1 MDGWALPF
9 NSFDF
14 VLFLLASFACYQVI
28 PSAIAVRNWFLIAV
42 SLLYYG
48 TWGWWFVPLLGLTA
62 VFDFFVAE
70 KLSKTQGVSQ
80 RCWLVASLSFNLALI
95 LGFKYSFKM
104 QWVSALPLGL
114 SFYTF
119 QSMSYMLDVY
129 RGVILPATFR
139 QYFASITFFPH
150 LLAGPIVRSNF
161 LIPQLQ
167 KKYAVSWPV
176 LQQAIWLLACGACK
190 KSLADW
196 MGGLVDSAYG
206 QQTDTWSNA
215 LLASMGFVVQ
225 MYGDFSGY
233 SDMARGS
240 ALLFGIEL
248 PVNFFKPFSA
258 STPADYYS
266 KRWHVSLASWIHDY
280 LYVPLTLFLGR
291 RGISTPGV
299 VVILTMGIMG
309 LWHGLGM
316 NFVVW
321 GIYVGCVLALA
332 HFAWP
337 TKRVLGTC
345 LTFYLVMVG
354 LVIFRSPDLSKAG
367 EVLLSLHGQ
376 VSGVGAWPAIAFT
389 FALLFVMHGLSHL
402 SDVWWPRRV
411 WSWYVGVVLMGTVAF
426 SIGRSGT
433 SFIYFHF

>member
-1 MDGWALPF
+1 MPF
-9 NSFDF
+9 NSFEF
-14 VLFLLASFACYQVI
+14 ALFLLASFACYQVI
-28 PSAIAVRNWFLIAV
+28 PSAISIRSWFLIAV

-48 TWGWWFVPLLGLTA
+48 TWGWWFVPLLVFTA

-70 KLSKTQGVSQ
+70 RLVKTQGLQQ
-80 RCWLVASLSFNLALI
+80 RAWLVGSIGFNLALI

-104 QWVSALPLGL
+104 SWVSALPLGL

-119 QSMSYMLDVY
+119 QSMSYMVDVY
-129 RGVILPATFR
+129 RGVSLPASFR
-139 QYFASITFFPH
+139 QYFTSITFFPH
-150 LLAGPIVRSNF
+150 LLAGPIVRANF

-167 KKYAVSWPV
+167 KKYTLTWDSMRLA
-176 LQQAIWLLACGACK
+176 LWLLLCGACK

-206 QQTDTWSNA
+206 SEVDTWSKA
-215 LLASMGFVVQ
+215 ILASVGFVVQ

-258 STPADYYS
+258 TSPLEYYS

-280 LYVPLTLFLGR
+280 LYVPVTLFLGR
-291 RGISTPGV
+291 RGVFAPGV
-299 VVILTMGIMG
+299 AVIFTMGLMG
-309 LWHGLGM
+309 LWHGLGV
-316 NFVVW
+316 NFIVW
-321 GIYVGCVLALA
+321 GLYVGCVLCIANLT
-332 HFAWP
+332 W
-337 TKRVLGTC
+337 KLKGVWGIGV
-345 LTFYLVMVG
+345 TFYVVMLG
-354 LVIFRSPDLSKAG
+354 LVLFRSPDLSKAG

-376 VSGVGAWPAIAFT
+376 ASGIGAWPAIVFT
-389 FALLFVMHGLSHL
+389 FGMLFVMHGLSHL
-402 SDVWWPRRV
+402 SDVWQPRRL
-411 WSWYVGVVLMGTVAF
+411 WSWYVGIVLMGTVAF